1 MQSEYL
7 PIWRKSLRNMSCKEP
22 ETSAVPK
29 EHAGEIL
36 KKVCRIIFIRKTQTQ
51 FSTYGKDTVSK

>member
-1 MQSEYL
+1 
-7 PIWRKSLRNMSCKEP
+7 MSCKEP